1 MTGCKIHIFML
12 SYLGRQLDNFQVLET
27 VLNLTVLW
35 WFAHL
40 NRCWSNLI
48 EIPCHDTLW
57 IGGHTLDRANGSSLQ
72 TENVSLYSSLLEN
85 EMELCA
91 MRQDEMLFLWRNA
104 AQAVF
109 IISSKWNKIVP
120 FNETIYVPIKNQS
133 SNFFFFNARENRKE
147 HTQYA

>member
-1 MTGCKIHIFML
+1 
-12 SYLGRQLDNFQVLET
+12 
-27 VLNLTVLW
+27 
-35 WFAHL
+35 
-40 NRCWSNLI
+40 
-48 EIPCHDTLW
+48 
-57 IGGHTLDRANGSSLQ
+57 
-72 TENVSLYSSLLEN
+72 
-85 EMELCA
+85 MELCA